1 MANVQMADN
10 IFGGILAIMLGSL
23 FLFFGVKIFKS
34 AVGVA
39 GFGAFGFGTYILVG
53 QAYSSVGYVPT
64 GKDLPRLGISL
75 AAGILGGF
83 VSVWLWKVAL
93 VSLGVLGGLGL
104 AIYTMSWKS
113 NGLISQPMPR
123 SILLSV
129 FGFLGAIASLFLE
142 NIVIIISTSIVG
154 AIGLFSG
161 IDIFAKTGFNDAIF
175 TLMKNK
181 GHFHLNNKSYGM
193 LAACGGSAAI
203 GGLVQYLI
211 HKKKNSNKTIA

>member
-1 MANVQMADN
+1 MSGMADN
-10 IFGGILAIMLGSL
+10 IISGITAIMLGSL

-53 QAYSSVGYVPT
+53 QAYSSVGYSPA
-64 GKDLPRLGISL
+64 GKDLPRLGISFV
-75 AAGILGGF
+75 AGVLGGF
-83 VSVWLWKVAL
+83 VSIWLWKVAL

-123 SILLSV
+123 SILFSV
-129 FGFLGAIASLFLE
+129 FGVLGAVASLFLE
-142 NIVIIISTSIVG
+142 NLVIIISTSIVG

-161 IDIFAKTGFNDAIF
+161 IDVFAKTGFNDAIF
-175 TLMKNK
+175 TLIKNK
-181 GHFHLNNKSYGM
+181 GNFELNSKSYGM

-203 GGLVQYLI
+203 GGLLQYLLQR
-211 HKKKNSNKTIA
+211 KKKDNKTVA